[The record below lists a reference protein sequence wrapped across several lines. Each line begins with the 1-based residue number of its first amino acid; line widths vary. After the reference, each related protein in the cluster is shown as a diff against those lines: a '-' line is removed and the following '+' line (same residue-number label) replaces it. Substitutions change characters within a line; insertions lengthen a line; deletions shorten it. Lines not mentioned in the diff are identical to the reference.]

1 MTLRHL
7 VMWTLHDAADGP
19 RFKAEL
25 DSCRGL
31 VPGMLAF
38 DVALRTAGLEA
49 NVDVLLDSSFADAAA
64 LAAYQNHPHH
74 KAVGARIGPLR
85 ASRHVMD
92 YDTDSFKE
100 TAL

>member
-1 MTLRHL
+1 MTIRHL
-7 VMWTLHDAADGP
+7 VMWTLHDAADGA

-31 VPGMLAF
+31 VPGMLEF
-38 DVALRTAGLEA
+38 RVALRRTGLEA

-64 LAAYQNHPHH
+64 LDAYQNHPQH

-85 ASRHVMD
+85 ATRHVLD
-92 YDTDSFKE
+92 YDTDSFQE
-100 TAL
+100 TSP